1 MWKSLGMVEDG
12 ALFGGSVANNYR
24 EYLEPVI
31 FRPWAE
37 LLVDFVGPNQGQTVL
52 DIATGT
58 GVVSRAAAARIGPGG
73 RVIAS
78 DVSAAMLAQV
88 SNGFPSPEVT
98 LQTLECSATAL
109 ELPDASVDVVFCQ
122 QGLPFIPDRPGA
134 AREMFRVLRPNGKV
148 GIAVWLSTPRL
159 EPFIIY
165 GDALRAHHVPEPFPG
180 AYDSSILGM
189 TTDEMESA
197 LDAAGFEDV
206 EVRVERLE
214 VAWPSVLHAVRGVS
228 GTPYGPTIDALG
240 SDIRKSV
247 IADVQRR
254 MTGPSGNAT
263 KHVMTSILA
272 RGRRP

>member
-1 MWKSLGMVEDG
+1 MGEDE
-12 ALFGGSVANNYR
+12 ALFGGTVANNYR
-24 EYLEPVI
+24 EFLEPVI

-37 LLVDFVGPNQGQTVL
+37 LLVDFVAPLMGQSVL
-52 DIATGT
+52 DVAAGT

-88 SNGFPSPEVT
+88 ANDFPSREVA

-109 ELPDASVDVVFCQ
+109 DLPDASVDVVFCQ

-134 AREMFRVLRPNGKV
+134 AREMFRVLRPNGRV

-159 EPFIIY
+159 EPFVIY
-165 GDALRAHHVPEPFPG
+165 GDALRAHRVLEPFQG
-180 AYDSSILGM
+180 AYDTSTLGM
-189 TTDEMESA
+189 TTDELAST
-197 LDAAGFEDV
+197 LVGAGFQDV

-214 VAWPSVLHAVRGVS
+214 VAWPSVRHAVRAVS
-228 GTPYGPTIDALG
+228 GTPYGPTIDAMDN
-240 SDIRKSV
+240 DIRKSV

-254 MTGPSGNAT
+254 MTGPRGTVAT
-263 KHVMTSILA
+263 HVMTSILA
-272 RGRRP
+272 RGRRPSIDP